1 MNRNSEDQPWED
13 RFRKLGKLDRAQP
26 RPFFYARLEARLKA
40 KLKNQN
46 EPSEAAA
53 VLPWWLQKP
62 AYALG
67 TLGLLIAMNVAVA
80 LWQNRPAAPEADPG
94 TYEAFVQ
101 DYQLN
106 HQTAF
111 VDE

>member
-1 MNRNSEDQPWED
+1 MNRNREDQPWED
-13 RFRKLGKLDRAQP
+13 RFRKLGNLDRAQP
-26 RPFFYARLEARLKA
+26 KPYFYSRLKA
-40 KLKNQN
+40 RIEQ
-46 EPSEAAA
+46 SEAAA

-80 LWQNRPAAPEADPG
+80 LWQNRPAVPEADPG

-106 HQTAF
+106 PQTTF

>member
-1 MNRNSEDQPWED
+1 MNRNSEDQQWED
-13 RFRKLGKLDRAQP
+13 RFRKLKKLDRAQP
-26 RPFFYARLEARLKA
+26 RPYFYTRLEARLKA
-40 KLKNQN
+40 RIEQ
-46 EPSEAAA
+46 SEAAA

-80 LWQNRPAAPEADPG
+80 LWQNRPAVPETDPG

-106 HQTAF
+106 HQNAF